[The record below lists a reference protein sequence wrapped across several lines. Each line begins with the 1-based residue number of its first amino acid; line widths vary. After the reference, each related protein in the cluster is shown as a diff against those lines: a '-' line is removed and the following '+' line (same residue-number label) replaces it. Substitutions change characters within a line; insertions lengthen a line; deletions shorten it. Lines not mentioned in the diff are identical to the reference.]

1 MTTETAIQIQTQIYN
16 QIVTW
21 TAFGILA
28 MLYNPKIKLILYI
41 SQYLKTPLGLRCC
54 GQSQVALALRRVL
67 RYFDV
72 KILALR
78 YFDVKVLVLTYF
90 DVKILVLRFFDVK
103 LLILRYINVN
113 MLALRYLDVK
123 ILFLRYINIK
133 MFEIAS
139 FRREKTLQPPLS
151 SWHWASFD

>member
-1 MTTETAIQIQTQIYN
+1 
-16 QIVTW
+16 
-21 TAFGILA
+21 

-72 KILALR
+72 KVLVLRYFGVKILVLR

-90 DVKILVLRFFDVK
+90 DVKILVLRSFDVK

>member
-1 MTTETAIQIQTQIYN
+1 M
-16 QIVTW
+16 TW

-28 MLYNPKIKLILYI
+28 MFYNHKIKLISYI
-41 SQYLKTPLGLRCC
+41 SQYLKTPLGLRC

-72 KILALR
+72 K
-78 YFDVKVLVLTYF
+78 VLVLRYF
-90 DVKILVLRFFDVK
+90 DVKILVLRYFDVKILVLRSFDVK
-103 LLILRYINVN
+103 LLILRYSNVN

-123 ILFLRYINIK
+123 MLFLRYINIK